1 MRYVQFLML
10 TLLIQPVLAADK
22 NSNAVGDASRPLAQI
37 SESFF
42 TEEFKYSPTF
52 ATETGIHDYDA
63 LLDEVTP
70 AAHQAH
76 VTRLRHT
83 LEQVA
88 ALPAISLSPI
98 ERDDREIFAG
108 WLNAQLLEEER
119 VQLWRHDPNK
129 YIVLGLNSVNW
140 LMIRSFAPP
149 DERLRCVIAR
159 LKRLPR
165 LLTQAQANLR
175 NMPAVY
181 IEMALE
187 NIAGVESFL
196 TESVPGAFTDVSDA
210 TLRAELNAATVPAVK
225 AFLKYENFLAKQ
237 KHSAN
242 GSFALGRETYSAF
255 LSASLIDATP
265 DQVLSAGEAQLARDR
280 IAYDATAQLINP
292 LHPDQALADISGD
305 HPKAEMLISTARNQL
320 QDLRE
325 FILNHSIARIPTD
338 RMPEVQPTPSFRR
351 AAIFGELDWP
361 GPLETLAT
369 TSFYYITTA
378 QPGATSEEQER
389 FLRLW
394 NYSTLQD
401 LSVHE
406 GLPGHYLQGLYR
418 QAHSGWSKIRQVTHA
433 MMAEEG
439 WAHYAEQ
446 MMLDEGLSNGD
457 PRARLAQL
465 NMSLLRDCRL
475 IGSVKMHV
483 QGQSLADAATAMRER
498 CAISEV
504 QAYREAR
511 RGTEDPG
518 YFCYTL
524 GKLEIIKLRDDV
536 MLKEGEKFSLK
547 NFHDR
552 FLAAGLIPIK
562 IIRRELLSD

>member
-1 MRYVQFLML
+1 MRYFQCLIL
-10 TLLIQPVLAADK
+10 ILLIQPVLAADK
-22 NSNAVGDASRPLAQI
+22 NVNAAVEPSRPLAQI
-37 SESFF
+37 SERFF
-42 TEEFKYSPTF
+42 ADEFKYSPTF
-52 ATETGIHDYDA
+52 ATETGVHDYDA
-63 LLDEVTP
+63 LLDVVTP
-70 AAHQAH
+70 TAHQSH
-76 VTRLRHT
+76 VKRLRHT

-88 ALPAISLSPI
+88 ALPAISLSPT
-98 ERDDREIFAG
+98 ERDDRDIFVG
-108 WLNAQLLEEER
+108 WLNTQLLEEER

-149 DERLRCVIAR
+149 QERLRCVIAR
-159 LKRLPR
+159 LKRLPQ
-165 LLTQAQANLR
+165 LLTEAQGNLR
-175 NMPAVY
+175 DMPAVY

-187 NIAGVESFL
+187 NIAGVGSFL
-196 TESVPGAFTDVSDA
+196 TEAVPGAFTDVNDA
-210 TLRAELNAATVPAVK
+210 TLRAELNTATGIAVQ
-225 AFLKYENFLAKQ
+225 AFLKYKTFLAQ
-237 KHSAN
+237 RQRSEN
-242 GSFALGRETYSAF
+242 SSFALGRDAYTAF

-265 DQVLSAGEAQLARDR
+265 EQVLSAGEEQLARDR
-280 IAYDATAQLINP
+280 NAYDAIAKLINP

-305 HPKAEMLISTARNQL
+305 HPKADALISTARNQL

-325 FILNHSIARIPTD
+325 FILNHSIATIPTD

-361 GPLETLAT
+361 GPLETHAT
-369 TSFYYITTA
+369 TSFYYITAA
-378 QPGATSEEQER
+378 QPGATLEEQEG

-406 GLPGHYLQGLYR
+406 GLPGHYLQGIYR
-418 QAHSGWSKIRQVTHA
+418 QAHPGWSKIRQVTHA

-457 PRARLAQL
+457 LRARLAQL

-524 GKLEIIKLRDDV
+524 GKLEIIKLRNDV
-536 MLKEGEKFSLK
+536 MLKEGDMFSLQH
-547 NFHDR
+547 FHDR